1 MGAARNERGDSVS
14 ESEPGKAQSGTVR
27 GEDEVVALCSELIR
41 IDTSN
46 YGDHS
51 GPGERAAAE
60 YMAEKLAE
68 VGLEPRIFES
78 HQGRASTVARIEGE
92 DRSRPALLIHGHTD
106 VVPANAD
113 DWAVHPFSGEIAE
126 DCVWGRGA
134 IDMKDMDAMTLAVVR
149 DRLRTGRKP
158 PRDIVLAFV
167 ADEEAGGTY
176 GARYLVDKHPELFE
190 GVTEAIGEVGGFSLT
205 IPHRDGGDKRLYL
218 IETAEKGMQWMRLT
232 ARGRAGHGSFVH
244 DENAVTTLAG
254 AVARLGGHR
263 FPLVLTDPVAQFLTA
278 VGEETGHAFDPDSPD
293 LDGTIAKLGPI
304 GRIVGATMRDSANPT
319 MLKAG
324 YKANVIPATAEAVVD
339 CRVLPGRQA
348 AFEATIDELIGPDVT
363 REWITELPSYETT
376 FDGELVD
383 AMNAALLSADPQARI
398 VPYMLSGGT
407 DAKHFA
413 RLDIRCFG
421 FIPLR
426 LPPELDFAA
435 LFHGVDERVPVES
448 LTFGTQVLE
457 HFLLHC

>member
-1 MGAARNERGDSVS
+1 METVTDSPQPS
-14 ESEPGKAQSGTVR
+14 
-27 GEDEVVALCSELIR
+27 DEVVDLVSALIR
-41 IDTSN
+41 FDTTN
-46 YGDHS
+46 TGELETTVGEGDCARWVAQQLEDVGYECEYVES
-51 GPGERAAAE
+51 GAPGRGNVITRLPGA
-60 YMAEKLAE
+60 
-68 VGLEPRIFES
+68 
-78 HQGRASTVARIEGE
+78 
-92 DRSRPALLIHGHTD
+92 DRSRGALLVHGHLD
-106 VVPANAD
+106 VVPAEAAD
-113 DWAVHPFSGEIAE
+113 WSVHPFSGAVEGGY
-126 DCVWGRGA
+126 VWGRGA
-134 IDMKDMDAMTLAVVR
+134 VDMKNMIGMMIAVARYLKRSEIV
-149 DRLRTGRKP
+149 P
-158 PRDIVLAFV
+158 PRDLVFAFV
-167 ADEEAGGTY
+167 ADEEAGGKY
-176 GARYLVDKHPELFE
+176 GCQWLVENRPDLFD

-205 IPHRDGGDKRLYL
+205 VPHRDGGDKRLYL
-218 IETAEKGMQWMRLT
+218 IETAEKGMRWMRLT

-244 DENAVTTLAG
+244 DDNAVTTLAA
-254 AVARLGGHR
+254 AVARLGSHR

-278 VGEETGHAFDPDSPD
+278 VGEETGHVFDPESPD

-339 CRVLPGRQA
+339 CRVLPGRQE

-363 REWITELPSYETT
+363 REWITALPPYETT

-383 AMNAALLSADPQARI
+383 AMNAALLAVDPDARI

-413 RLDIRCFG
+413 RLGIRCFG

-457 HFLLHC
+457 HFLLNC